1 MPMTIKQHTI
11 DTPYMVGPVHCYT
24 VKIKGELV
32 LFDTGPPTDKARRYL
47 REHVDLRSLQH
58 VIITHCH
65 IDHYG
70 LASWLEKETEATVYL
85 PYRAA
90 LKITR
95 HDTQIE
101 EMHRFLQGVGF
112 GEDYLAELG
121 RIFDS
126 GVLFPPLPESF
137 RIIENDLPLHLGI
150 NYLSCPGHSQS
161 DLILIGE
168 DWAVSGDVLLRGI
181 FQSPLLDIDLETG
194 ERFRNYDVY
203 CDTLIKLAMLR
214 RKRVMP
220 GHRERIES
228 VDATIIFY
236 ITKMLER
243 VAQLRPYADD
253 ANIAR
258 IIDRMFGKI
267 LSEPFHIFLKTSE
280 ILFMKDFLEQPD
292 RLLDSLV
299 TIGLYDAVSARF
311 QDAISH

>member
-85 PYRAA
+85 PYRDA

-95 HDTQIE
+95 HDTRIE